1 MNTTIR
7 PVRRINQ
14 RLHNLL
20 KLILLTM
27 QQQRIKKLTSPIIT
41 IRTITQHLQSSRIRS
56 IRTGFGLLRGFQTHI
71 FKQNF
76 LQLFGTLQI
85 HPLARI
91 LPGRFLRMI
100 RIGGKLFAHVHQPVH
115 IDLRAGMLHAIKHT
129 RYWNLHGIQQGELL
143 TLIQRIRQ
151 ISRQQSHNRRVT
163 RKLVVFLLHGFFR
176 LVEIKRSLRRT
187 FRLLLDMQIQKMSR
201 RLFQSVGMEIG
212 MDQIPG
218 KFGIEQRFR
227 QLHAD
232 ASQQMGLFLIAM
244 HHHGL
249 VVFVK

>member
-1 MNTTIR
+1 
-7 PVRRINQ
+7 
-14 RLHNLL
+14 
-20 KLILLTM
+20 
-27 QQQRIKKLTSPIIT
+27 
-41 IRTITQHLQSSRIRS
+41 
-56 IRTGFGLLRGFQTHI
+56 
-71 FKQNF
+71 
-76 LQLFGTLQI
+76 
-85 HPLARI
+85 
-91 LPGRFLRMI
+91 MI
-100 RIGGKLFAHVHQPVH
+100 RIGGKLFAHVHQPIH

-151 ISRQQSHNRRVT
+151 ISSQQPHNRRVT
-163 RKLVVFLLHGFFR
+163 RKLVVFLLHGFFG

-187 FRLLLDMQIQKMSR
+187 FGLLLDMQIQKMSR
-201 RLFQSVGMEIG
+201 RLFQSVCMEIG
-212 MDQIPG
+212 MNQIPG

-227 QLHAD
+227 QFHAD